1 MNQRKHTPG
10 RYAFFP
16 SVQTPEMSKADTFYD
31 KEAFA
36 FSQLERSLDLRNS
49 GIPVEGPETQER
61 IKHNFF
67 KSFLNFWIK

>member
-1 MNQRKHTPG
+1 MNHRKHTPG
-10 RYAFFP
+10 QYAFFP
-16 SVQTPEMSKADTFYD
+16 SVKTPEMGKADSFYD

-36 FSQLERSLDLRNS
+36 GSQLERSLDLRNS
-49 GIPVEGPETQER
+49 GIPIDEPETRER